1 VQWLNATAP
10 SGEYLDVLSGEA
22 WRWLR
27 DPVREALHGAAPQAG
42 PIADI
47 GAGSGLVACQPT
59 AVGLPDPDR
68 LTRAAGGGDQYRPM
82 PAERVALRY

>member
-27 DPVREALHGAAPQAG
+27 DPVREALHGAAPRRRPVRSLTSAPAAAWLPASRPRSG
-42 PIADI
+42 YLIPIA
-47 GAGSGLVACQPT
+47 
-59 AVGLPDPDR
+59 
-68 LTRAAGGGDQYRPM
+68 
-82 PAERVALRY
+82 